1 MGGGGGDDLR
11 LGLPSD
17 SKSPADPKGGETKVV
32 GHNFA
37 ISKEKYCINI
47 LFYFL
52 NIKISGLSF
61 SLVGAAAGL
70 AVFTAFAFFVLRSR
84 SKKKFPKFSHGTMW
98 EKVPQQQLYLSLKQE
113 SEPS

>member
-1 MGGGGGDDLR
+1 MGGGGDDLR

-17 SKSPADPKGGETKVV
+17 SKSPADPKGGKTKVAR
-32 GHNFA
+32 HNFA

-84 SKKKFPKFSHGTMW
+84 S
-98 EKVPQQQLYLSLKQE
+98 EKNTNIFTWHDVGKAPQQQLYLSLKQE

>member
-1 MGGGGGDDLR
+1 MPSDDTKAGEAGGDREEKDLMGGGGGDDLR

-47 LFYFL
+47 LFYF
-52 NIKISGLSF
+52 
-61 SLVGAAAGL
+61 
-70 AVFTAFAFFVLRSR
+70 
-84 SKKKFPKFSHGTMW
+84 
-98 EKVPQQQLYLSLKQE
+98 
-113 SEPS
+113 